1 MMRKKI
7 MMFKAKIQ
15 DIDKLIKDTGFVIK
29 GKEQGY
35 IDENNYV
42 YGHYVDGYIVGPI
55 VDIGD
60 DHIDL
65 EYWCKVDPDT
75 LVEVDSPEFTIEE
88 WSTFR
93 IRKTVE
99 ARDMGY
105 AQLAFERWKDRSL
118 SKEFKRMQRLSY
130 EIEELEE

>member
-1 MMRKKI
+1 

-15 DIDKLIKDTGFVIK
+15 DIDKLIKDTDFVIR

-55 VDIGD
+55 ADVGD
-60 DHIDL
+60 DHINL

-75 LVEVDSPEFTIEE
+75 VVEVDSPEFMVEE
-88 WSTFR
+88 IAKYS
-93 IRKTVE
+93 IKKTVQ
-99 ARDMGY
+99 ARNELY
-105 AQLAFERWKDRSL
+105 AQLAYIRWRDKNLPRGFI
-118 SKEFKRMQRLSY
+118 KIGHEGMNIE
-130 EIEELEE
+130 EIEK

>member
-1 MMRKKI
+1 

-15 DIDKLIKDTGFVIK
+15 DIDKLIKDTDFVRR
-29 GKEQGY
+29 GKEEGY
-35 IDENNYV
+35 IDENNYI
-42 YGHYVDGYIVGPI
+42 YGYYIDGYIVGPV
-55 VDIGD
+55 VDVGD

-65 EYWCKVDPDT
+65 DYWCKVDPDT

-99 ARDMGY
+99 ARNEGY

-118 SKEFKRMQRLSY
+118 PKEFKRMQRLSY

>member
-1 MMRKKI
+1 
-7 MMFKAKIQ
+7 MMFKAKIL
-15 DIDKLIKDTGFVIK
+15 DIEKLIKDTDFVIK

-42 YGHYVDGYIVGPI
+42 YGNYVDGYIVGPI
-55 VDIGD
+55 ADVGY

-65 EYWCKVDPDT
+65 EYWCKIDPDT

-99 ARDMGY
+99 ARNEAY
-105 AQLAFERWKDRSL
+105 AQLAYMRWSERDL
-118 SKEFKRMQRLSY
+118 PKEFTRMTLKSMDIE
-130 EIEELEE
+130 EIEK

>member
-1 MMRKKI
+1 

-75 LVEVDSPEFTIEE
+75 LVEVDSPEFTIEH
-88 WSTFR
+88 
-93 IRKTVE
+93 IQ
-99 ARDMGY
+99 D
-105 AQLAFERWKDRSL
+105 
-118 SKEFKRMQRLSY
+118 
-130 EIEELEE
+130 